1 MQDTRV
7 PIILILFLIL
17 VIPGWV
23 LAQSEHP
30 LTGRKIAPV
39 MGVGGAGWLERS
51 EREKEEA
58 PTAAIDSL
66 GIKKGMNV
74 ADIGAGTGYFSFR
87 LARRVGPTGKV
98 YANDI
103 QPEMLDRVRE
113 KAQAEGVTNIVT
125 VLGGEADPRLPAGKM
140 DVVIMVDVYHELS
153 QPQEMLQNIRASLKP
168 DGRLILLEYRK
179 EDPAIPIRPDHKMS
193 IPEVKTELE
202 AEGFK
207 LEKVLET
214 LPRQHIFFFKKLSM

>member
-1 MQDTRV
+1 M
-7 PIILILFLIL
+7 PLLILLLFIFLSSDSI
-17 VIPGWV
+17 I
-23 LAQSEHP
+23 AQSEHP
-30 LTGRKIAPV
+30 LTGRKIAPI

-66 GIKKGMNV
+66 GIQKGMNV

-87 LARRVGPTGKV
+87 LARRVGPSGRV

-103 QPEMLDRVRE
+103 QPEMLDRIRE
-113 KAQAEGVTNIVT
+113 KAQTDGVSNLET
-125 VLGGEADPRLPAGKM
+125 VLGGEADPKLPLGKM

-153 QPQEMLQNIRASLKP
+153 QPQEMLQRIRASLKP

-193 IPEVKTELE
+193 IPEVKTEVE

-207 LEKVLET
+207 LDKVLET

>member
-1 MQDTRV
+1 MPLLV
-7 PIILILFLIL
+7 FLIL
-17 VIPGWV
+17 LFISSGSVV
-23 LAQSEHP
+23 AQSEHP
-30 LTGRKIAPV
+30 LTGRKIAPI

-66 GIKKGMNV
+66 GIKTGMNV

-87 LARRVGPTGKV
+87 LARRVGPSGRV

-103 QPEMLDRVRE
+103 QPEMLDRIRE
-113 KAQAEGVTNIVT
+113 KAQAEGVSNVEA
-125 VLGGEADPRLPAGKM
+125 VLGGEADPKLPPGKM

-153 QPQEMLQNIRASLKP
+153 QPQEMLQHIRASLKP
-168 DGRLILLEYRK
+168 NGRLILLEYRK
-179 EDPAIPIRPDHKMS
+179 EDPAIPIRLDHKMS
-193 IPEVKTELE
+193 IPEVRTEVE

-207 LEKVLET
+207 LDKVLET